1 MIENHKFNK
10 KFGQNFISDKN
21 LLAAIV
27 NDAQISSNDEVLEIG
42 AGGGALTQE
51 LATKA
56 KKVVSYEIDKTLTEH
71 LNELSKQF
79 DNLEIIIDDALKLPI
94 QEIEQNFE
102 GEYKLVANLPY
113 YITSPLIFKFLEQ
126 TKRCKSI
133 TVMVQQ
139 EVAQRFCAKAG
150 DENYGIPSVMLNF
163 YCDCKIMR
171 NVSRKMFFP
180 MPNVDSA
187 VIRLDRKEIPYSDE
201 FISKFSKIVNSSF
214 AMRRKTL
221 INNLT
226 KNLKVSKEEI
236 LKILKNLNLS
246 EMVRAEELTIE
257 DYKNLTQ
264 QLNFYFIN

>member
-51 LATKA
+51 LTAKA

-257 DYKNLTQ
+257 NYKNLTQ
-264 QLNFYFIN
+264 QLKF